1 MCLKAISESLAYSFN
16 LWHTRIQQHAFMEE
30 SSALV
35 NFQDTKV
42 AYQSKSNRD
51 LQRARLLY
59 RLLQNPA
66 ISGPSQ
72 ALMRLSVK
80 WGLPVKPLI
89 KATLYRQFIGG
100 ETREECTSLARTLA
114 PYNVQTVLDYA
125 AEGEESEE
133 AFQQNL
139 EEFKNNIDLAAEEPS
154 IPISVF
160 KPSAIAR
167 NQELTT
173 LSTKP
178 KDQWTEDEEASYQKI
193 WGRFNAIFSRAYH
206 HQVPV
211 MIDAEESWTQNIVD
225 ELALAMMRTYNGN
238 KPLVMNTYQLYRKD
252 RLAALKE
259 HHQEALKSE
268 VFWGGKLVRG
278 AYLEKERQVA
288 KEAGKPSPVHDS
300 KADTDADFDSA
311 TEYCIQNIDSCAIMV
326 ATHNQSSVEKA
337 AESLEQR
344 GLARDHAH
352 VWFSQLYGMADQISF
367 NLADEGFRVAK
378 YTPYGPVK
386 AVVPYLIR
394 RAEENSAVQG
404 QVQQE
409 LEALQSELK
418 RRRNG
423 KA

>member
-1 MCLKAISESLAYSFN
+1 MGELSEL
-16 LWHTRIQQHAFMEE
+16 L
-30 SSALV
+30 

-42 AYQSKSNRD
+42 AYQAKSNAD
-51 LQRARLLY
+51 LERARLLY
-59 RLLQNPA
+59 RLLQNPV

-100 ETREECTSLARTLA
+100 ESRGECTSLARKLA
-114 PYNVQTVLDYA
+114 KYNVQTVLDYA
-125 AEGEESEE
+125 AEGEESED

-139 EEFKNNIDLAAEEPS
+139 EEFKSNIDLAAEEHS

-193 WGRFNAIFSRAYH
+193 WGRFNAIFAKAYDQ
-206 HQVPV
+206 QVPV
-211 MIDAEESWTQNIVD
+211 MIDAEESWTQDIVD
-225 ELALAMMRTYNGN
+225 ELAMAMMRTYNL
-238 KPLVMNTYQLYRKD
+238 KRPLVMNTYQLYRKD
-252 RLAALKE
+252 RLAVLKK
-259 HHQEALKSE
+259 HHEEALKAG
-268 VFWGGKLVRG
+268 VYWGGKLVRG

-288 KEAGKPSPVHDS
+288 KEAGRPSPVHDS
-300 KADTDADFDSA
+300 KAETDADFDAA
-311 TEYCIQNIDSCAIMV
+311 TSYCIQNIGSCAIMV
-326 ATHNQSSVEKA
+326 ATHNQSSVENA
-337 AESLEQR
+337 AKVIEES
-344 GLARDHAH
+344 GLARNHPN

-409 LEALQSELK
+409 LEAIQLELK

>member
-1 MCLKAISESLAYSFN
+1 MCLKAISESLAYSFY
-16 LWHTRIQQHAFMEE
+16 LWHTRIQQHAFMVE

-51 LQRARLLY
+51 LRRARLLY

-114 PYNVQTVLDYA
+114 PYKVQTVLDYA

-133 AFQQNL
+133 AFQQKL

-225 ELALAMMRTYNGN
+225 ELALAMMRTYNGS

-259 HHQEALKSE
+259 HHQEALKSG

-288 KEAGKPSPVHDS
+288 KEAGKPSPIHDS

-311 TEYCIQNIDSCAIMV
+311 TAYCIQNIDSCAIMV

-337 AESLEQR
+337 AEALEQR
-344 GLARDHAH
+344 GLARNHAH

>member
-1 MCLKAISESLAYSFN
+1 MAGSSE
-16 LWHTRIQQHAFMEE
+16 
-30 SSALV
+30 LV
-35 NFQDTKV
+35 NFEDTKV
-42 AYQSKSNRD
+42 AYQSKSNAD
-51 LQRARLLY
+51 LERARLLY
-59 RLLQNPA
+59 RLLQNPV

-100 ETREECTSLARTLA
+100 ESRGECTSLARALA
-114 PYNVQTVLDYA
+114 QYNVQTVLDYA
-125 AEGEESEE
+125 AEGEESED

-167 NQELTT
+167 NKELTT

-178 KDQWTEDEEASYQKI
+178 KDQWTEEEEASYQKI
-193 WGRFNAIFSRAYH
+193 WGRFNSIFSKAYDQ
-206 HQVPV
+206 QVPV
-211 MIDAEESWTQNIVD
+211 MIDAEESWTQDIVD
-225 ELALAMMRTYNGN
+225 ELAMAMMRTYNLER
-238 KPLVMNTYQLYRKD
+238 PLVMNTYQLYRKD
-252 RLAALKE
+252 HLATLKQ
-259 HHQEALKSE
+259 HHEEALKYG
-268 VFWGGKLVRG
+268 VYWGGKLVRG

-288 KEAGKPSPVHDS
+288 KETGKPSPVHDS
-300 KADTDADFDSA
+300 KAETDADFDAA
-311 TEYCIQNIDSCAIMV
+311 TSYCIQNIDSCAIMV
-326 ATHNQSSVEKA
+326 ATHNHSSVEKA
-337 AESLEQR
+337 AQAIEER
-344 GLARDHAH
+344 GLARNHPH

-409 LEALQSELK
+409 LEAIKSELK
-418 RRRNG
+418 RRKNG

>member
-1 MCLKAISESLAYSFN
+1 MGKL
-16 LWHTRIQQHAFMEE
+16 
-30 SSALV
+30 SALV

-42 AYQSKSNRD
+42 AYQSKSNGD
-51 LQRARLLY
+51 LLRARLLY

-72 ALMRLSVK
+72 ALMKLSVK

-100 ETREECTSLARTLA
+100 ETREECTSLARSLVS
-114 PYNVQTVLDYA
+114 YNVQTVLDYA
-125 AEGEESEE
+125 AEGEESED

-139 EEFKNNIDLAAEEPS
+139 EEFKRNIDLAAEEQS

-167 NQELTT
+167 NEELTT

-178 KDQWTEDEEASYQKI
+178 KDQWNEEEEASYQKI
-193 WGRFNAIFSRAYH
+193 LGRFNAIFAKSYD

-211 MIDAEESWTQNIVD
+211 MIDAEESWTQDIVD
-225 ELALAMMRTYNGN
+225 ELALAMMRTYNSD

-252 RLAALKE
+252 RLTALKK
-259 HHQEALKSE
+259 HHKEALKSG
-268 VFWGGKLVRG
+268 VYWGGKLVRG
-278 AYLEKERQVA
+278 AYLEKEQQVA

-300 KADTDADFDSA
+300 KGETDADFDAA
-311 TEYCIQNIDSCAIMV
+311 TSYCIQNIDSCGIMI

-337 AESLEQR
+337 AKAIEER
-344 GLARDHAH
+344 GIVRNHSH
-352 VWFSQLYGMADQISF
+352 IWFSQLYGMADQISF